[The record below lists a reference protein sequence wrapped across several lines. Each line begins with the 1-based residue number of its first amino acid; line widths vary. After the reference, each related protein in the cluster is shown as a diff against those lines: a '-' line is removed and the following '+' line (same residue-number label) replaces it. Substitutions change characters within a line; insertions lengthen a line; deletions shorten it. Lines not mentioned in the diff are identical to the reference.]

1 MESHLGISISNLSR
15 RFGRTTVLERI
26 SLQIARGELLGLLGP
41 SGSGKTT
48 LLRIIAGLEY
58 QDEGCVMIDGVD
70 ASALE
75 VKARRV
81 GFVFQHYAL
90 FGQLSV
96 FENIAFGLRVR
107 PRRLRP
113 IETEIT
119 RRVQQLLALV
129 QLEGYGKRFPH
140 QLSGGQRQR
149 VALARALAIEPRV
162 LLLDEPFGALDA
174 KVRLD
179 LRQWLR
185 QLQRELAM
193 TTVLVTHDQQ
203 EAMQISDRVALMHD
217 GHIAQVGS
225 PTQLRDAPASGFV
238 QAFLG

>member
-1 MESHLGISISNLSR
+1 MGISISNLSR
-15 RFGRTTVLERI
+15 RFGRTPVLERI

-90 FGQLSV
+90 FQQLSV

-113 IETEIT
+113 IDTEIT
-119 RRVQQLLALV
+119 RRVEQLLALV
-129 QLEGYGKRFPH
+129 QLEGYAERYPH

-174 KVRLD
+174 KVRAD

-185 QLQRELAM
+185 QLQRELAI
-193 TTVLVTHDQQ
+193 TTVLVTHDQE

-225 PTQLRDAPASGFV
+225 PTQLRAAPASGFV